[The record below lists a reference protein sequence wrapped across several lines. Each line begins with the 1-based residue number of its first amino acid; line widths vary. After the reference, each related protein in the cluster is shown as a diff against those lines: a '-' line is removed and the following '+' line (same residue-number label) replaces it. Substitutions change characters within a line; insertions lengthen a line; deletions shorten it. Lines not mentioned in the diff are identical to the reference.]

1 MPRNKV
7 DLYKQAALYTG
18 MFPKDFTTYF
28 RDRYLLSHV
37 SVFTIHVSVFTITR
51 K

>member
-7 DLYKQAALYTG
+7 DLYESAALYTG
-18 MFPKDFTTYF
+18 TFPKDFTTYF
-28 RDRYLLSHV
+28 RDTCLAVNIV
-37 SVFTIHVSVFTITR
+37 SIFTITR